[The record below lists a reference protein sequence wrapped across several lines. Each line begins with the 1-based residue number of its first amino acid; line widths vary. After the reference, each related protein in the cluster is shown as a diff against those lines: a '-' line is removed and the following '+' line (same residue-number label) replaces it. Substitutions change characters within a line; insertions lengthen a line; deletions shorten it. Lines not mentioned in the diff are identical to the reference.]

1 MEKREGEM
9 VSDKISWHLPSEMEA
24 LPGSMQMV
32 YVVLVYFRVMHV
44 YVVTLRVFSMGD
56 LLTLNISGLRTNDVP
71 PAPRHS
77 FEDSSVPFL
86 ASLPASS
93 GSDHV
98 GAFGVLCNVGKHSFW
113 G

>member
-1 MEKREGEM
+1 M
-9 VSDKISWHLPSEMEA
+9 A
-24 LPGSMQMV
+24 LAVRNGGSPRKYANGVCSAGVFPG
-32 YVVLVYFRVMHV
+32 YAR
-44 YVVTLRVFSMGD
+44 VVTLRVFSMGD

-71 PAPRHS
+71 PAPRPS